1 MESEERSMLEKKVAK
16 AAKATAKEKAEAA
29 RKPKAPTTTKR
40 VSPSVAAPSAI
51 FAGSQDVLHERVRRR
66 AYELWESEGR
76 PSGRE
81 HDHWLQAE
89 REVAGT
95 PRQHAA

>member
-1 MESEERSMLEKKVAK
+1 MLEKKVAR
-16 AAKATAKEKAEAA
+16 AAKATPKEKAEVA
-29 RKPKAPTTTKR
+29 RKTKAPTRTKS
-40 VSPSVAAPSAI
+40 VSRTGAASSGASATRRD
-51 FAGSQDVLHERVRRR
+51 ALDERVRRR

-76 PSGRE
+76 PAGRE

-89 REVAGT
+89 REVAAT

>member
-1 MESEERSMLEKKVAK
+1 MLETKVAR
-16 AAKATAKEKAEAA
+16 AAKATPKDKAEVARKKAPSTTKSMSRTVAASSAAFAA
-29 RKPKAPTTTKR
+29 RPDAL
-40 VSPSVAAPSAI
+40 
-51 FAGSQDVLHERVRRR
+51 DERVRRR

-76 PSGRE
+76 PAGRE

-89 REVAGT
+89 REVAAT

>member
-1 MESEERSMLEKKVAK
+1 MLEKKVAR
-16 AAKATAKEKAEAA
+16 AAKATPKEKAEVA
-29 RKPKAPTTTKR
+29 RKRKAPTTIKPLSRT
-40 VSPSVAAPSAI
+40 AAAASA
-51 FAGSQDVLHERVRRR
+51 ASAARQDDLCDRVRRR

-76 PSGRE
+76 PAGRE

-89 REVAGT
+89 REVAAT

>member
-1 MESEERSMLEKKVAK
+1 MLETKVAR
-16 AAKATAKEKAEAA
+16 AAKATPKDKAEVARKTKAPSTTKPGSRTVAASSAAFAA
-29 RKPKAPTTTKR
+29 RPDAL
-40 VSPSVAAPSAI
+40 
-51 FAGSQDVLHERVRRR
+51 DERVRRR

-76 PSGRE
+76 PAGRE

-89 REVAGT
+89 REVAAT

>member
-1 MESEERSMLEKKVAK
+1 MLEKKVAR
-16 AAKATAKEKAEAA
+16 AAEATPKEKAEVA
-29 RKPKAPTTTKR
+29 RKTKAPTMTKS
-40 VSPSVAAPSAI
+40 VSRTGAASSA
-51 FAGSQDVLHERVRRR
+51 ASATRRDALDERVRRR

-76 PSGRE
+76 PAGRE

-89 REVAGT
+89 REVAAT